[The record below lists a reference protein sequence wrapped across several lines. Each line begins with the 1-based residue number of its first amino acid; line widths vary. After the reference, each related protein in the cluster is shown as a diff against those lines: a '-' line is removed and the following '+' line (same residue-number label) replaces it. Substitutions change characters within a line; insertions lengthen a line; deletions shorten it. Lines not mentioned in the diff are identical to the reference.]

1 MFGIGPQEM
10 FIILVVAL
18 VVFGPKRL
26 PELAGQV
33 GRWVRE
39 FRKMSAD
46 LTGEF
51 DKTFAEVEDVRRSF
65 QRELSGIKDEVE
77 GVSKSV
83 KRDLGGASGSKAARP
98 ATRASSTATTAKKT
112 GLATNGQRASAATT
126 VPVATKADPLADVS
140 VLDDV
145 SIKPGRA
152 AVSANGAA
160 AEEAVDAALARVRQ
174 RRAAA
179 GYARRS

>member
-10 FIILVVAL
+10 FIVLVVAL

-51 DKTFAEVEDVRRSF
+51 DKTFAEVDDVRRSF
-65 QRELSGIKDEVE
+65 QRELAGMKDEVE

-83 KRDLGGASGSKAARP
+83 KRDLKGAASPKTAKAAARP
-98 ATRASSTATTAKKT
+98 
-112 GLATNGQRASAATT
+112 SA
-126 VPVATKADPLADVS
+126 
-140 VLDDV
+140 
-145 SIKPGRA
+145 PGK
-152 AVSANGAA
+152 
-160 AEEAVDAALARVRQ
+160 
-174 RRAAA
+174 
-179 GYARRS
+179 